1 MRRIL
6 EHYFRIL
13 GGIGYDEILDLFDGE
28 EKLICK
34 ALFSWVNDGSHSI
47 PDDIFTT
54 LDDSAVQKQREVF
67 KNIFVRT
74 NHLNHYNMM
83 MGEPFVIESKRTG

>member
-13 GGIGYDEILDLFDGE
+13 GGIGNDDIVNLFGGE

-34 ALFSWVNDGSHSI
+34 AFFS
-47 PDDIFTT
+47 
-54 LDDSAVQKQREVF
+54 
-67 KNIFVRT
+67 
-74 NHLNHYNMM
+74 
-83 MGEPFVIESKRTG
+83 

>member
-28 EKLICK
+28 ERLVVHP
-34 ALFSWVNDGSHSI
+34 AG
-47 PDDIFTT
+47 
-54 LDDSAVQKQREVF
+54 
-67 KNIFVRT
+67 
-74 NHLNHYNMM
+74 
-83 MGEPFVIESKRTG
+83 TGHGV